1 MNLLKRIKKG
11 AEVEMDGLFFQNKR
25 GFSSYHVEN
34 VLNTLCEKYP
44 FARAETIGRSVLGR
58 PVTVLVIGEG
68 ARRVFVNAAHH
79 ANEWITS
86 LVLLR
91 FAAEYLA
98 AVDKNGV
105 IYDAP
110 ARALYRSATLH
121 LLPLVNPDGADLVNG
136 QIQDEAVLKRAGR
149 IAGRYPHIPF
159 PDGWKANIRGVDLN
173 LQYPAGWEIARANKA
188 EIGVVSP
195 APRDFVGPCALSEP
209 ESIAVF
215 NYTLENN
222 FDITLSYHTQ
232 GKVIYWKYLDIDVK
246 NALEIALE
254 FKKVS
259 GYEVE
264 DVPYV
269 SGFAGYKDWFIKRFR
284 RPGFTIEA
292 GEGVSPLPLEQLDE
306 IYKNN
311 LGILVRALLCT
322 NH

>member
-1 MNLLKRIKKG
+1 MTGIY
-11 AEVEMDGLFFQNKR
+11 FQNKR
-25 GFSSYHVEN
+25 GFTSNLVEN
-34 VLNTLCEKYP
+34 VIRTLCAMYP
-44 FARAETIGRSVLGR
+44 FARAKDIGRSVLGR
-58 PVTVLVIGEG
+58 PLYVLVIGEG
-68 ARRVFVNAAHH
+68 PRKVFVNAAHH

-98 AVDKNGV
+98 AVDKGGL
-105 IYDAP
+105 IYDAD
-110 ARALYRSATLH
+110 ARALYKSATLH

-136 QIQDEAVLKRAGR
+136 QIEDDEILRRVQQ

-173 LQYPAGWEIARANKA
+173 LQYPAGWEFARVNKA

-195 APRDFVGPCALSEP
+195 APRDYPGPCALSEP

-215 NYTLENN
+215 NYTLENG
-222 FDITLSYHTQ
+222 FDLTLSYHTQ

-254 FKKVS
+254 LKKVS

-264 DVPYV
+264 DVPYA
-269 SGFAGYKDWFIKRFR
+269 SGFAGYKDWFIKHFR

-306 IYKNN
+306 IYADN
-311 LGILVRALLCT
+311 LGVIIRAVQSK
-322 NH
+322 NPEKPR